1 MEEIV
6 KKIKL
11 EPSVSLQSDDND
23 KDIPINKNDFVVVFN
38 FLAKIACQ
46 VCFQFYDLLVIFF
59 NYLLICVKYYIF
71 RSMMVLL
78 EVWQSYYLNGVLHY

>member
-11 EPSVSLQSDDND
+11 EPSIPLQSDDID
-23 KDIPINKNDFVVVFN
+23 KDKPINKNDFGVVFN

-46 VCFQFYDLLVIFF
+46 VCCLFLFTY
-59 NYLLICVKYYIF
+59 
-71 RSMMVLL
+71 
-78 EVWQSYYLNGVLHY
+78 

>member
-1 MEEIV
+1 MEGIA

-11 EPSVSLQSDDND
+11 EPSVSLQLDDND

-46 VCFQFYDLLVIFF
+46 VGFSIF
-59 NYLLICVKYYIF
+59 
-71 RSMMVLL
+71 
-78 EVWQSYYLNGVLHY
+78 